1 MEYCPPSSTEYDEV
15 DKENEENQI
24 STFYYLNGTLK

>member
-1 MEYCPPSSTEYDEV
+1 MERCPLSSTEYDEV

-24 STFYYLNGTLK
+24 SAFYYLNGILK